1 MNEVTQILDAAESGD
16 TLAAEHLLPG
26 AYAGMRLLAASRL
39 AAESGAQTLQPTA
52 LVHEAWLKLAGP
64 DGKGRTFASA
74 EDFFAAA
81 AQAMRRILI
90 DNARRKRAPM
100 HGGNQRRTLLDNGIL
115 DPNTSADDVLTID
128 EALIKLEAE
137 NADIARIVKL
147 RFYAGMSIPETAS
160 VLGVSPSTVDR
171 SWRAAKAWLYR
182 EMTEGT
188 SSLR

>member
-1 MNEVTQILDAAESGD
+1 MNEVTQILDAVESGD

-26 AYAGMRLLAASRL
+26 AYARLRRLAANRL

-52 LVHEAWLKLAGP
+52 LVHEAWLKLAGT

-90 DNARRKRAPM
+90 DNARRKRTPL
-100 HGGNQRRTLLDNGIL
+100 HGGNQQRTVLDSGIL
-115 DPNTSADDVLTID
+115 DPNTSSEDVLAID
-128 EALIKLEAE
+128 EALIKLESE
-137 NADIARIVKL
+137 NADLARIVKL
-147 RFYAGMSIPETAS
+147 RFYAGMSIAETAS

-182 EMTEGT
+182 EMTEAA
-188 SSLR
+188 